1 MSVLGRYLLRE
12 MALAFAGVFFV
23 LALVIGANLLVR
35 ALALSAEGGLPASL
49 VPWLLG
55 VNAVKLLGYML
66 PVALFIGLVFALGRL
81 ARDSELGVMR
91 ACGVGAWQIYR
102 PVFLLALPVAV
113 LVGWLA
119 LDFWPALQESRDDV
133 IAQAQSLAELKR
145 VPTGRFIETPDGQTV
160 AYVARQDGRVFR
172 EVFLYTLRD
181 GVPSFEFA
189 GTGELV
195 TDPQTGHRFVE
206 LRDGRRY
213 EGVPGRA
220 DFRVIGYDTHRAM
233 LPGLEPEDVEDGPGD
248 TLTLLGSDDP
258 RDHRELLK
266 RVSQPLSV
274 LALALL
280 AVPLAHARPRSGRY
294 ARLVT
299 AVLVYAVYF
308 NLVGVA
314 NSAVGRGELSVV
326 AGALLV
332 PGLTVMAAMAMLWS
346 QGGGLRR
353 LGLAARRSAVSS

>member
-1 MSVLGRYLLRE
+1 MTVLNRYLLRE
-12 MALAFAGVFFV
+12 MALAFAGVFVV

-35 ALALSAEGGLPASL
+35 ALALSAEGGLPAAL

-55 VNAVKLLGYML
+55 VNIVKLLGYVL
-66 PVALFIGLVFALGRL
+66 PVSLFIALVFALGRL

-91 ACGVGAWQIYR
+91 ACGVGAWQLYR
-102 PVFLLALPVAV
+102 PVFALALPVAL

-119 LDFWPALQESRDDV
+119 LDFWPKLQESRDDV
-133 IAQAQSLAELKR
+133 IAQAQSLAELRK

-160 AYVARQDGRVFR
+160 AYVARQEGRVFH

-181 GVPSFEFA
+181 GVPSVEFA
-189 GTGELV
+189 GAGELV
-195 TDPQTGHRFVE
+195 TDPETGHRFVE

-213 EGVPGRA
+213 EGIPGQA
-220 DFRVIGYDTHRAM
+220 DYTVIGYDRHRAM
-233 LPGLEPEDVEDGPGD
+233 LPGLEPEPVDEGPSD
-248 TLTLLGSDDP
+248 SLALLDSDDP

-294 ARLVT
+294 ARLVM
-299 AVLVYAVYF
+299 AVLVYAIYF

-314 NSAVGRGELSVV
+314 NSAVGRAELSPLV
-326 AGALLV
+326 GALLV
-332 PGLTVMAAMAMLWS
+332 PGLTVVLALLMLWV
-346 QGGGLRR
+346 QGGGVRR
-353 LGLAARRSAVSS
+353 LRGSRRSEAPA